1 LCCLLTNGLEHG
13 IYAEAKHP
21 TDTSC
26 ARSIHGHRHDELTQL
41 RPTALAGA
49 VSYKLAEAHLTAEA
63 LLAETRSAILDDR
76 KREAPG
82 AGNWFVLRNKTLA

>member
-1 LCCLLTNGLEHG
+1 MRGEGAGRPPFGLLHS
-13 IYAEAKHP
+13 
-21 TDTSC
+21 TDISY

-41 RPTALAGA
+41 RPTALVGV

-63 LLAETRSAILDDR
+63 LLPESRSAILDDR
-76 KREAPG
+76 KREAPV